1 VSNVILAFSTVAIG
15 KGQYCLYDQLVRK
28 MILKFTIGI
37 SLLLT
42 SFFAHDKTSSALA
55 TEPVAPVTHRNIET
69 ASALSEETMSGIGL
83 RAYKE
88 IGLTGIINQEAFV
101 SAYTS
106 MLKYN
111 KTAKSVL
118 AIADMSLPSTEKRL
132 YLIDIKT
139 KRFIART
146 YVAHGTNTGELFAK
160 KFSNKVGSHQSSKG
174 LYEVGHRIISP
185 KHGPALLLYGLEG
198 GLNDKA
204 EEREIIIHKADY
216 VSRDFIK
223 ENGHLGR
230 SWGCPAVSEEAMPVM
245 LRHLTSKGL
254 LYVYA

>member
-1 VSNVILAFSTVAIG
+1 MIG
-15 KGQYCLYDQLVRK
+15 VLPSDKISHEEVTDQ
-28 MILKFTIGI
+28 T
-37 SLLLT
+37 
-42 SFFAHDKTSSALA
+42 
-55 TEPVAPVTHRNIET
+55 VTHALET
-69 ASALSEETMSGIGL
+69 SEELPTGLGI
-83 RAYKE
+83 RMYDE
-88 IGLTGIINQEAFV
+88 IGLMGIINQDAFV

-106 MLKYN
+106 MLKHG
-111 KTAKSVL
+111 KTEKSVL
-118 AIADMSLPSTEKRL
+118 AIADMTLPSTEKRL
-132 YLIDIKT
+132 YLINIKT

-146 YVAHGTNTGELFAK
+146 YVAHGTNTGELYAR

-185 KHGPALLLYGLEG
+185 KHGPALLLYGLES

-204 EEREIIIHKADY
+204 EEREIIMHKANY
-216 VSRDFIK
+216 VSQNFIR

-245 LRHLTSKGL
+245 LRHLTGKGL